1 MFLFLGTIQEFVQL
15 LGREDLP
22 YQCLSYDTTFD
33 MGDFY
38 LSVLTF
44 RQTEFKETPVV
55 PLLFMIHERRLE
67 SVHDFFFKRLVV
79 LIPEIKRCKRLVIVS
94 DEETAI
100 VNAIRNNLPEVPR
113 FRCWIHALGNIKE
126 KLRTLGISQRPE
138 MKEYKN
144 DFIDLLNQD
153 SEAQYRAKLIEL
165 YISKWNKVMCYE
177 VN

>member
-79 LIPEIKRCKRLVIVS
+79 LIPEIKGANDLSLFRTKR
-94 DEETAI
+94 
-100 VNAIRNNLPEVPR
+100 PR
-113 FRCWIHALGNIKE
+113 L
-126 KLRTLGISQRPE
+126 
-138 MKEYKN
+138 
-144 DFIDLLNQD
+144 
-153 SEAQYRAKLIEL
+153 
-165 YISKWNKVMCYE
+165 
-177 VN
+177 

>member
-1 MFLFLGTIQEFVQL
+1 LFLFLGTIQEFVQL

-44 RQTEFKETPVV
+44 RQTEFEETPVV

-79 LIPEIKRCKRLVIVS
+79 LIPEITRCKRLVIVL
-94 DEETAI
+94 DEES
-100 VNAIRNNLPEVPR
+100 RDCKR
-113 FRCWIHALGNIKE
+113 
-126 KLRTLGISQRPE
+126 
-138 MKEYKN
+138 Y
-144 DFIDLLNQD
+144 
-153 SEAQYRAKLIEL
+153 
-165 YISKWNKVMCYE
+165 SKQPP
-177 VN
+177 